1 MEPKI
6 TTRINGFRLDFE
18 NGYAVEVRVKACM
31 TNKIVS
37 PDAEITIFD
46 RQGTRITGEWSGL
59 DELVSYDIE
68 PYWIADAI
76 SWAAR
81 QRKQ

>member
-6 TTRINGFRLDFE
+6 MPRIDGFRIDFE
-18 NGYAVEVRVKACM
+18 NGYAIEVIKSSA
-31 TNKIVS
+31 VS
-37 PDAEITIFD
+37 PNADITIFD
-46 RQGTRITGEWSGL
+46 RQGTRITGEWSEL

-76 SWAAR
+76 FWAAR